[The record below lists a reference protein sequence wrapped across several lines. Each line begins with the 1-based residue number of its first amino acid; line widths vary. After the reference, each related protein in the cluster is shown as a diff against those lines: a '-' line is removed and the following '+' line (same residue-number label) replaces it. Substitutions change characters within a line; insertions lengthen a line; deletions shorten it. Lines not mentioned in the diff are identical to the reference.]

1 MSIASRIRMGEVTLL
16 SKNWGKLSKY
26 QFEYRRNDGSWQA
39 QTREVYDRGN
49 GATILLYDP
58 ARRTVVLTR
67 QFRLP
72 AFLNNRDEL
81 LIETPA
87 GLLDQA
93 TPEAGI
99 RKEIEEE
106 TGYHITQ
113 VRKVFEAFM
122 SPGSVSEKLYFF
134 IAEYSAADRKSAG
147 GGLAHEGEEIDLLE
161 PTIEEAMAM
170 VARGEIADGKTIML
184 LQHAALT
191 VFAGK

>member
-1 MSIASRIRMGEVTLL
+1 V
-16 SKNWGKLSKY
+16 
-26 QFEYRRNDGSWQA
+26 
-39 QTREVYDRGN
+39 
-49 GATILLYDP
+49 
-58 ARRTVVLTR
+58 
-67 QFRLP
+67 
-72 AFLNNRDEL
+72 
-81 LIETPA
+81 
-87 GLLDQA
+87 

-161 PTIEEAMAM
+161 PAIEDAMAM
-170 VARGEIADGKTIML
+170 VARGDIADGKTIML

-191 VFAGK
+191 VFAG